1 MDKISTIKQNI
12 LLFIENQGFKKEDF
26 FNKIGVSYSNFKGK
40 SLNSEIAA
48 DKLVIILTMFPQL
61 NSDWL
66 LTGKGEMLKQ
76 TFSKE
81 YPTNEKINKV
91 EEPTENIEVIAAQK
105 KHIAT
110 LETIVEDLRSDK
122 VFLKKIINENLQ
134 KQEEI
139 T

>member
-1 MDKISTIKQNI
+1 MESISLRIKHLINKKNMNI
-12 LLFIENQGFKKEDF
+12 SSFEK
-26 FNKIGVSYSNFKGK
+26 KIGVGNNSIGTIIRRNSNISG
-40 SLNSEIAA
+40 EILS
-48 DKLVIILTMFPQL
+48 KILISF
-61 NSDWL
+61 NDINAEWL
-66 LTGKGEMLKQ
+66 MTGKGEMLKQ
-76 TFSKE
+76 TLSKE
-81 YPTNEKINKV
+81 YQTNEKINKL

-110 LETIVEDLRSDK
+110 LETIVDDLRSDK

>member
-1 MDKISTIKQNI
+1 MNISSFEK
-12 LLFIENQGFKKEDF
+12 
-26 FNKIGVSYSNFKGK
+26 KIGVGNNSIGTIIRRNSNISG
-40 SLNSEIAA
+40 EILS
-48 DKLVIILTMFPQL
+48 KILISF
-61 NSDWL
+61 NDINAEWL
-66 LTGKGEMLKQ
+66 MTGKGEMLKQ
-76 TFSKE
+76 TLSKE
-81 YPTNEKINKV
+81 YQTNEKINKL

-110 LETIVEDLRSDK
+110 LETIVDDLRSDK